1 MKLKEKSV
9 SSVSGVR
16 SEFVYFVFLFCIL
29 YFYFRDLSA
38 EVRGER
44 GERDV
49 SERAPE
55 RFGVNDF
62 EIKCGEESQF
72 GRGGTEVVVNEC
84 EFVIGIGLEVEEFI
98 GEIVRGGANLSR
110 RFVG

>member
-1 MKLKEKSV
+1 MKVKEKSV

-16 SEFVYFVFLFCIL
+16 SEFVYLYFYLCIL

-49 SERAPE
+49 GERAPE

-72 GRGGTEVVVNEC
+72 GRGGTEVIMNEC
-84 EFVIGIGLEVEEFI
+84 EFVISIGLEVEEFI
-98 GEIVRGGANLSR
+98 CEIVRGGANLIR